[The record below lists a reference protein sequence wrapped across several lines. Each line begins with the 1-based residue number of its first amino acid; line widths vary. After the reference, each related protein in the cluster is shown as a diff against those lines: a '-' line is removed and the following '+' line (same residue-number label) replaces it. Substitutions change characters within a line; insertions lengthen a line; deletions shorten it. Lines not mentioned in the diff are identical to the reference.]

1 MGPVNL
7 RDILVTPL
15 SRIRTEGGDVLH
27 AMKNTDNGFAKFGE
41 AYFSEI
47 NFGEIKAWK
56 RHVKMTLN
64 LIVPS
69 GSVKFVFLAMDY
81 KKISAHRIEEIGD
94 ERYVRIT
101 VPPGIWFGFQ
111 GLTKPRSLVL
121 NVASEP
127 HDPNEVERLS
137 KEDINFSWS

>member
-1 MGPVNL
+1 LGPINL
-7 RDILVTPL
+7 SDILVTPL

>member
-47 NFGEIKAWK
+47 NFGEI
-56 RHVKMTLN
+56 
-64 LIVPS
+64 
-69 GSVKFVFLAMDY
+69 KFVFLAMDY

>member
-1 MGPVNL
+1 MNL

-94 ERYVRIT
+94 ERYARIT

-137 KEDINFSWS
+137 KEDINYSWS

>member
-1 MGPVNL
+1 VNL

-94 ERYVRIT
+94 ERYARIT

-137 KEDINFSWS
+137 KEDINYSWS

>member
-1 MGPVNL
+1 LGPVNL

-137 KEDINFSWS
+137 KEDINYSWS

>member
-137 KEDINFSWS
+137 KEDINYSWS